1 MRLEQDIHISNQ
13 YLLDII
19 ECVGSLRLNTS
30 RDGDITYD
38 CMITNLVELFISIR
52 QSENKAF
59 FIGNGGSAG
68 ISMHM
73 TTDFLKNGHLRTH
86 SMHDP
91 ATLTCIAN
99 DYGYENVFSEQIEM
113 AADDGDVLVAIS
125 SSGKSENI
133 LRAVHLARDKKCH
146 IVTLSGFAKDNP
158 LSGLGDYNIY
168 VPSFEYGIVESIH
181 QLVLQQVVDEL
192 LNQSDNAKRGED
204 A

>member
-1 MRLEQDIHISNQ
+1 MRLKQDVHISNQ
-13 YLLDII
+13 YLLGAI
-19 ECVGSLRLNTS
+19 ECISSLRLNMS

-38 CMITNLVELFISIR
+38 RMIANLVKLFICTR
-52 QSENKAF
+52 QSKNKAF

-99 DYGYENVFSEQIEM
+99 DYGYENVFSKQIEM
-113 AADDGDVLVAIS
+113 AADAGDVLVAIS
-125 SSGKSENI
+125 SSGSSENI
-133 LRAVHLARDKKCH
+133 LRAVRLARNKKCH
-146 IVTLSGFAKDNP
+146 IVTLTGFAKDNP
-158 LSGLGDYNIY
+158 LSSLGEYNIY
-168 VPSFEYGIVESIH
+168 VPSDEYGIVESIH

-192 LNQSDNAKRGED
+192 MNQFENERRGGD